1 MQSLPIPTYDR
12 RRRRDVPPGARASRV
27 ARDAVNRWLE
37 DGSRFAAAASFY
49 AVLAMAGVGL
59 LGVVWDRALNM
70 GMALLAGGI
79 ALASAAVLTAHVRR
93 GLNGVV
99 RAPALPAVF
108 DPFMRT
114 RVLGFA
120 AVCACGLAALA
131 MLGAAVMLPTLASL
145 VSDRLAFAQPLL
157 AVGHLAITGGVLGLG
172 VHAMLRSL
180 PDAPPSS
187 QATQIGAACGAAL
200 MALATLALG
209 LQLARSSM
217 GSPLDLASD
226 AVGCVLWACLC
237 MQCVLFAGAHAA
249 AIDHVG
255 SPRRVIPIQP
265 VVLRPPP
272 HQRVHS
278 ADAVAAAPVSIA
290 AARLQRAG
298 RTRLVM
304 PAAPCVV
311 LRFPD
316 RRGARGELSAR
327 QPNGA

>member
-1 MQSLPIPTYDR
+1 MPSLSISTQDP
-12 RRRRDVPPGARASRV
+12 RRRRDVLPGAHASRV
-27 ARDAVNRWLE
+27 ARDAVSRWLE

-59 LGVVWDRALNM
+59 LGVVWDRALST

-79 ALASAAVLTAHVRR
+79 ALASAAVLTAHLRR

-120 AVCACGLAALA
+120 AVCGCGLAALA
-131 MLGAAVMLPTLASL
+131 MLAAAAMLPTLASL
-145 VSDRLAFAQPLL
+145 VSDRPAFAQALL
-157 AVGHLAITGGVLGLG
+157 AIGHLVITGGVLAMG

-180 PDAPPSS
+180 PDAPSSS
-187 QATQIGAACGAAL
+187 QATQVSAACGAAL

-226 AVGCVLWACLC
+226 LVACVLWACLC

-249 AIDHVG
+249 AIDHAG
-255 SPRRVIPIQP
+255 SPRRVIAIQP
-265 VVLRPPP
+265 VRAPSPARP
-272 HQRVHS
+272 R
-278 ADAVAAAPVSIA
+278 AMTGAVAAPVSIA
-290 AARLQRAG
+290 TARLQRVV
-298 RTRLVM
+298 RTKPV
-304 PAAPCVV
+304 APGVACVV

-316 RRGARGELSAR
+316 RRVRRHS
-327 QPNGA
+327 